1 MDRMRQCARWDDR
14 HRHECGFAMQRTS
27 RITARRTGK
36 EKQASPVRSALAVV
50 PQIDHRRGNGFECV
64 VQLTETF
71 KAQQQA
77 PELVFPGE
85 QPLDGTEPLFED
97 GAMAYGLAWDAS
109 YGAGSD

>member
-1 MDRMRQCARWDDR
+1 VS
-14 HRHECGFAMQRTS
+14 H
-27 RITARRTGK
+27 
-36 EKQASPVRSALAVV
+36 
-50 PQIDHRRGNGFECV
+50 DHRIGKDFECV

-97 GAMAYGLAWDAS
+97 GRIEPGLAAS
-109 YGAGSD
+109 LGSLSTA